1 MKWITVFKF
10 FNTTT
15 KKNTTKNK
23 TKQTGRQRYFSLMY
37 LNIKQYKNI
46 SSLYTHAHRL

>member
-15 KKNTTKNK
+15 KKKTQQK
-23 TKQTGRQRYFSLMY
+23 TKQTERQRHFSLMY
-37 LNIKQYKNI
+37 LNIKQYNNI

>member
-15 KKNTTKNK
+15 KKKTQQK
-23 TKQTGRQRYFSLMY
+23 TKQ
-37 LNIKQYKNI
+37 NKQKDNDI
-46 SSLYTHAHRL
+46 LVLCT